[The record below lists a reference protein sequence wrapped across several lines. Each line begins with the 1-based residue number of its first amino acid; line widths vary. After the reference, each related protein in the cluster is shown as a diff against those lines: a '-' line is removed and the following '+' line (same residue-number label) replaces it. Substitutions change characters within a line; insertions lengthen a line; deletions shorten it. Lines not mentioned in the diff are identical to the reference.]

1 MPSEMVQR
9 RTAPPL
15 VLVLVLVLVLGAS
28 VNVARGAILNDF
40 IRHYELIEY
49 DASALAAQHRRVRRS
64 IEPSPDV
71 QLRFRTGARDFR
83 LRLQPDRSLFTPD
96 VVFESD
102 TGPVQFDTNSVYKGV
117 LEDDEGSVVHG
128 VIGTDGLFDGSVVTA
143 SEHYFI
149 EPA

>member
-1 MPSEMVQR
+1 MPSEMVTR

-28 VNVARGAILNDF
+28 VNVARGTILNDF

-71 QLRFRTGARDFR
+71 QLRFRTGA
-83 LRLQPDRSLFTPD
+83 
-96 VVFESD
+96 
-102 TGPVQFDTNSVYKGV
+102 
-117 LEDDEGSVVHG
+117 
-128 VIGTDGLFDGSVVTA
+128 
-143 SEHYFI
+143 
-149 EPA
+149 